1 MQVRMLQSTAG
12 QVGAGRMQGR
22 CRNLPAWQLTRLLTL
37 VTSGECAA
45 QGNLASTFIS
55 PMETMKIEQLQHS
68 QCLTSRMRFPLAQST
83 TFTWTVGLPEHDLVL
98 FKNHCWKKWEIY
110 RYLVKSVKIDPIGRI
125 ERGYLLFFEIMMFL
139 EFLNN
144 ISAYVNYSF
153 SCLMMFTIKIIQ

>member
-1 MQVRMLQSTAG
+1 MQRKQADRMQVRMLQSTAG

-37 VTSGECAA
+37 VTSGECTA

-110 RYLVKSVKIDPIGRI
+110 RYLFYKSYKLWRGAGGAGRGEAFKTI
-125 ERGYLLFFEIMMFL
+125 L
-139 EFLNN
+139 EHMLW
-144 ISAYVNYSF
+144 
-153 SCLMMFTIKIIQ
+153 